1 MYVFESVLLDN
12 LVRTFVTFLRIA
24 SLDSLLHVKIG
35 RLFSKQPNRPLFT
48 TTKAN
53 SIECLITTSQSSG
66 VDGIFSGL
74 GQPLIEADERRV
86 KGRKLPPSFLPR

>member
-1 MYVFESVLLDN
+1 M
-12 LVRTFVTFLRIA
+12 
-24 SLDSLLHVKIG
+24 KIG

-86 KGRKLPPSFLPR
+86 KGRNFRLLFFRADNRLQIGITNPLCKPAIGPGEVP